1 MYVCLLPHVFS
12 ANPRV
17 NAELQQRLPSPVSPS
32 PIRSQISLSVD
43 HSEDLLSSSSVFPI
57 RRCPAVMQVEVS
69 SSRGRGR
76 DVSDGGE
83 RGVVLLDDSFPQD
96 VSSGRQS
103 SVWNKNVSFLLKEVD
118 TLRDAN
124 NKLQEQLLQ
133 KEEELQRRMVEEEL
147 REELEKGSKV
157 VLDEVLS
164 SQKDRDHALMSRLL
178 LANEERDEALL
189 RIQRLQRTTQSET
202 VNVDAAEMEVDK
214 LLQCVCDAHSV
225 QQVEQFGSVLVER
238 LKSAQQRRNDITAQ
252 EMKAV
257 MEEREGCVNKCKRLE
272 QDLNEE
278 REQRRSQEEL
288 LRLQTERD
296 SALDERR
303 RLEVELQA
311 LRANHSPQN
320 LTVSPPSSSA
330 HGDSLEAPP
339 LLVQLEQ
346 LSQEKQRMEAELQ
359 RCQEVEQEANERVHR
374 DGGDKDRLLSQ
385 HLWTCGQVQQCES
398 ETEDSSLTSTITTEY
413 IINVHDKHTY
423 PTNVNKLHTLY
434 FFSFCL

>member
-1 MYVCLLPHVFS
+1 MYT

-32 PIRSQISLSVD
+32 PIR
-43 HSEDLLSSSSVFPI
+43 
-57 RRCPAVMQVEVS
+57 CPAVMQGEVS

-83 RGVVLLDDSFPQD
+83 RGVLDDSFPQD

-147 REELEKGSKV
+147 REELVKGSKV
-157 VLDEVLS
+157 VLDKVLS

-189 RIQRLQRTTQSET
+189 RIQRLQHTTQSER
-202 VNVDAAEMEVDK
+202 VNVDAAEMEVDE

-278 REQRRSQEEL
+278 RVQRRSQEEL
-288 LRLQTERD
+288 LRVQTERD
-296 SALDERR
+296 SDLDERR

-346 LSQEKQRMEAELQ
+346 LSQEKQRVEAELK

-374 DGGDKDRLLSQ
+374 LERLVEVLRKKVGTGS
-385 HLWTCGQVQQCES
+385 VRAV
-398 ETEDSSLTSTITTEY
+398 I
-413 IINVHDKHTY
+413 
-423 PTNVNKLHTLY
+423 
-434 FFSFCL
+434 

>member
-1 MYVCLLPHVFS
+1 MYT

-32 PIRSQISLSVD
+32 PIRSEISLSVD

-57 RRCPAVMQVEVS
+57 RRCPAVMQGEVS

-83 RGVVLLDDSFPQD
+83 RGVLDDSFPQD

-147 REELEKGSKV
+147 REELVKGSKV
-157 VLDEVLS
+157 VLDKVLS

-189 RIQRLQRTTQSET
+189 RIQRLQHTTQSER
-202 VNVDAAEMEVDK
+202 VNVDAAEMEVDE

-278 REQRRSQEEL
+278 RVQRRSQEEL
-288 LRLQTERD
+288 LRVQTERD
-296 SALDERR
+296 SDLDERR

-346 LSQEKQRMEAELQ
+346 LSQEKQRVEAELK

-374 DGGDKDRLLSQ
+374 LERLVEVLRKKVGTGS
-385 HLWTCGQVQQCES
+385 VRAV
-398 ETEDSSLTSTITTEY
+398 I
-413 IINVHDKHTY
+413 
-423 PTNVNKLHTLY
+423 
-434 FFSFCL
+434 